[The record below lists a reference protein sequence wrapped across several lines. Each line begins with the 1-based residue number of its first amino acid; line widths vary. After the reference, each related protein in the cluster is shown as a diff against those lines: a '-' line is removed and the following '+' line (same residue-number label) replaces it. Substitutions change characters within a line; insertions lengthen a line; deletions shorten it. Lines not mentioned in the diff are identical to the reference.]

1 LAFGNIVESEVLRA
15 IEETTQDDPAKLQT
29 AFDVYDGCSGKS
41 EKVIN
46 LKLMI
51 LIMNFRVR

>member
-1 LAFGNIVESEVLRA
+1 MLRA
-15 IEETTQDDPAKLQT
+15 IEETTQDEPAKLQT